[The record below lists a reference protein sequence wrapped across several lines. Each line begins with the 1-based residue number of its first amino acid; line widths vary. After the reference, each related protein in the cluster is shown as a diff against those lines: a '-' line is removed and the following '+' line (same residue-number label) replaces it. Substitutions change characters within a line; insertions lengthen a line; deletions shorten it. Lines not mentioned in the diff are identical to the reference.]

1 MKQTLQNNENTSVKQ
16 TDDINNNTSVK
27 QIPTCKSTDSI
38 AAENPT
44 QDTHVKSVNSTFSV
58 PKDENSQ
65 SKSISPQ
72 HSADVILLQNAF
84 TDALSAMNRS
94 QCSLLQQLES
104 SFAKSIENS
113 LNPVVDQ
120 LKKQLHAV
128 QQLNDNL
135 SKKDNR
141 KYEENS
147 EVEKLQN
154 KISTLLEENT
164 KLRTEKYDTAVQI
177 AKFESQLESEKV
189 RNDTCKE
196 KLQISIKS
204 ITEENEV
211 LRHKVNEQKSDY
223 EQFMSEYK
231 QLKEKYDTQF
241 DEFFSLKTQLSNSFN
256 TNKGDSAVKGSAL
269 SQEPGRTTAVL
280 LGTSNISGIKPD
292 KLSKSVDVSKST
304 TFTLDDAFSKIG
316 NLETKPNVILLH
328 ALTNDIKEH
337 TPEQC
342 VEKLGNLVQLI
353 NSKWENTKT
362 IISLTTPR
370 SDSEIHCVN
379 SEILDALI
387 KKRFLSQKNVYL

>member
-1 MKQTLQNNENTSVKQ
+1 M
-16 TDDINNNTSVK
+16 
-27 QIPTCKSTDSI
+27 
-38 AAENPT
+38 
-44 QDTHVKSVNSTFSV
+44 KSVNSTFSV

-128 QQLNDNL
+128 QHHNDNL
-135 SKKDNR
+135 SKKDNT

-211 LRHKVNEQKSDY
+211 
-223 EQFMSEYK
+223 F
-231 QLKEKYDTQF
+231 
-241 DEFFSLKTQLSNSFN
+241 
-256 TNKGDSAVKGSAL
+256 
-269 SQEPGRTTAVL
+269 
-280 LGTSNISGIKPD
+280 
-292 KLSKSVDVSKST
+292 
-304 TFTLDDAFSKIG
+304 
-316 NLETKPNVILLH
+316 
-328 ALTNDIKEH
+328 DIK
-337 TPEQC
+337 
-342 VEKLGNLVQLI
+342 
-353 NSKWENTKT
+353 
-362 IISLTTPR
+362 
-370 SDSEIHCVN
+370 
-379 SEILDALI
+379 
-387 KKRFLSQKNVYL
+387 